1 MVNLMNNAITQNV
14 PSAWYSTL
22 ENFIVKG
29 KNAEIWDSE
38 GKRYLDYVGGYAVL
52 NTGHLHPKVVE
63 KVKNQLNDFSH
74 SCFAFAPHENAVKL
88 SEELNKRYP
97 ITSDTK
103 TFMVNSGAEAVENAV
118 KIARYYTNKKSIIS
132 FKGGFHGRT
141 YLAMGLTG
149 KDKPYKEGF
158 GPFPEFVKHALYPYL
173 YRDISDDDALASI
186 KDLFKK
192 TLNPDDT
199 AAVVVEIQLGEGG
212 YIPASNY
219 FLKSLRE
226 ICDYHNILLIFDE
239 VQTGYGR
246 TGEMFG
252 AETVGVNPD
261 LVTLAK
267 GIAGGFP
274 LAAVLGKAEIMDT
287 IHDAGIGSTFGAS
300 PVSCAA
306 ALGVLEAFDNENI
319 LGNASKQSE
328 MMNSFLKNLMNENKF
343 IGDVRG
349 YGPMIGVE
357 IVENKDS
364 KIPNKEK
371 AQEIINNCRNNG
383 LLLVTCGENGNV
395 IRFMG
400 PLTTPIK
407 HVEEALGIFENSLRE
422 LNNTSISPLFEFKID
437 ANSSF

>member
-52 NTGHLHPKVVE
+52 NTGHLHPRVVE

-88 SEELNKRYP
+88 SEELNRRYP

-328 MMNSFLKNLMNENKF
+328 MMNSFLKNLMNENEF

-364 KIPNKEK
+364 KTPNKEK
-371 AQEIINNCRNNG
+371 AQEIINNCRDNG

-407 HVEEALGIFENSLRE
+407 HVEEALGIFENSL
-422 LNNTSISPLFEFKID
+422 I
-437 ANSSF
+437 

>member
-1 MVNLMNNAITQNV
+1 MVNLMNNAITENV

-22 ENFIVKG
+22 ENYIVKG

-52 NTGHLHPKVVE
+52 NTGHLHPRVVE

-74 SCFAFAPHENAVKL
+74 SCFAFAPHENAVNL
-88 SEELNKRYP
+88 SQELNKRYP
-97 ITSDTK
+97 ITSNTK

-158 GPFPEFVKHALYPYL
+158 GPFPEFVKHALYPYF

-186 KDLFKK
+186 KELFKK

-226 ICDYHNILLIFDE
+226 ICDNHNILLIFDE

-246 TGEMFG
+246 TGKMFG

-319 LGNASKQSE
+319 LGNAMKQAE
-328 MMNSFLKNLMNENKF
+328 MMNSFLKILMNENEF

-357 IVENKDS
+357 IVES
-364 KIPNKEK
+364 KNSKTPNKEK
-371 AQEIINNCRNNG
+371 AQDIINNCRDNG
-383 LLLVTCGENGNV
+383 LLLVTCGEYGNV

-400 PLTTPIK
+400 PLTTPLN
-407 HVEEALGIFENSLRE
+407 HVEEALEIFKESL
-422 LNNTSISPLFEFKID
+422 I
-437 ANSSF
+437 

>member
-52 NTGHLHPKVVE
+52 NTGHLHPRVVE

-158 GPFPEFVKHALYPYL
+158 GPFPEFVKHALYPYS

-226 ICDYHNILLIFDE
+226 ICDYHKILLIFDE

-328 MMNSFLKNLMNENKF
+328 MMNSFLKNLMNENEF

-364 KIPNKEK
+364 KTPSKEK
-371 AQEIINNCRNNG
+371 AQEIINNCKDNG

-407 HVEEALGIFENSLRE
+407 HVEEALGIFENS
-422 LNNTSISPLFEFKID
+422 II
-437 ANSSF
+437 

>member
-1 MVNLMNNAITQNV
+1 MVNLMNNAITENV

-22 ENFIVKG
+22 ENYIVKG

-52 NTGHLHPKVVE
+52 NTGHLHPRVVE

-74 SCFAFAPHENAVKL
+74 SCFAFAPHENAVNL

-97 ITSDTK
+97 ITSNTK

-158 GPFPEFVKHALYPYL
+158 GPFPEFVKHALYPYF

-186 KDLFKK
+186 KELFKK

-226 ICDYHNILLIFDE
+226 ICDNHNILLIFEE

-246 TGEMFG
+246 TGKMFG

-319 LGNASKQSE
+319 LCNAMKQAE
-328 MMNSFLKNLMNENKF
+328 MMNSFLKILKNENEF

-357 IVENKDS
+357 IVESKNSKTPNKD
-364 KIPNKEK
+364 K
-371 AQEIINNCRNNG
+371 AQDIINNCRDNG
-383 LLLVTCGENGNV
+383 LLLVTCGEYGNV

-400 PLTTPIK
+400 PLTTPLN
-407 HVEEALGIFENSLRE
+407 HVEEALEIFKESL
-422 LNNTSISPLFEFKID
+422 I
-437 ANSSF
+437 

>member
-1 MVNLMNNAITQNV
+1 MVNLMNNAITENV

-22 ENFIVKG
+22 ENYIVKG

-52 NTGHLHPKVVE
+52 NTGHLHPRVVE

-239 VQTGYGR
+239 AQTGYGR

-328 MMNSFLKNLMNENKF
+328 MMNSFLENLMNENEF

-364 KIPNKEK
+364 KTPNKEK
-371 AQEIINNCRNNG
+371 AQEIINNCRDNG

-407 HVEEALGIFENSLRE
+407 HVEEALGIFENSL
-422 LNNTSISPLFEFKID
+422 I
-437 ANSSF
+437 

>member
-1 MVNLMNNAITQNV
+1 MVNLMNNAITENV

-22 ENFIVKG
+22 ENYIVKG

-52 NTGHLHPKVVE
+52 NTGHLHPRVVE

-74 SCFAFAPHENAVKL
+74 SCFAFAPHENAVNL

-97 ITSDTK
+97 ITSNTK

-158 GPFPEFVKHALYPYL
+158 GPFPEFVKHALYPYF

-186 KDLFKK
+186 KELFKK

-226 ICDYHNILLIFDE
+226 ICDNHNILLIFDE

-246 TGEMFG
+246 TGKMFG

-319 LGNASKQSE
+319 LGNAMKQAE
-328 MMNSFLKNLMNENKF
+328 MMNSFLKILMNENEF

-357 IVENKDS
+357 IVES
-364 KIPNKEK
+364 KNSKTPNKEK
-371 AQEIINNCRNNG
+371 AQDIINNCKDNG
-383 LLLVTCGENGNV
+383 LLLVTCGEYGNV

-400 PLTTPIK
+400 PLTTPLND
-407 HVEEALGIFENSLRE
+407 VEEALEIFKESL
-422 LNNTSISPLFEFKID
+422 I
-437 ANSSF
+437 

>member
-1 MVNLMNNAITQNV
+1 MNNAITQNV

-52 NTGHLHPKVVE
+52 NTGHLHPRVVE

-74 SCFAFAPHENAVKL
+74 SCFAFAPHENAVNL

-97 ITSDTK
+97 ITSNTK

-158 GPFPEFVKHALYPYL
+158 GPFPEFVKHALYPYF

-186 KDLFKK
+186 KELFKK

-226 ICDYHNILLIFDE
+226 ICDNHNILLIFDE

-246 TGEMFG
+246 TGKMFG

-328 MMNSFLKNLMNENKF
+328 MMNSFLKNLMNENES

-364 KIPNKEK
+364 KTPNKEK
-371 AQEIINNCRNNG
+371 AQEIINNCRDNG

-407 HVEEALGIFENSLRE
+407 HVEEALGIFENS
-422 LNNTSISPLFEFKID
+422 II
-437 ANSSF
+437 

>member
-52 NTGHLHPKVVE
+52 NTGHLHPRVVE

-74 SCFAFAPHENAVKL
+74 SCFAFAPHENAVNL

-158 GPFPEFVKHALYPYL
+158 GPFPEFVKHALYPYF

-186 KDLFKK
+186 KELFKK

-319 LGNASKQSE
+319 LGNAMKQAE
-328 MMNSFLKNLMNENKF
+328 MMNSFLKILMNENEF

-357 IVENKDS
+357 IVES
-364 KIPNKEK
+364 KNSKTPNKEK
-371 AQEIINNCRNNG
+371 AQDIINNCRDNG
-383 LLLVTCGENGNV
+383 LLLVTCGEYGNV

-400 PLTTPIK
+400 PLTTPLN
-407 HVEEALGIFENSLRE
+407 HVEEALEIFNESL
-422 LNNTSISPLFEFKID
+422 I
-437 ANSSF
+437 

>member
-1 MVNLMNNAITQNV
+1 MVNLMNNAITENV

-22 ENFIVKG
+22 ENYIVKG

-52 NTGHLHPKVVE
+52 NTGHLHPKVVK

-158 GPFPEFVKHALYPYL
+158 GPFPEFVKHALYPYS

-199 AAVVVEIQLGEGG
+199 AAVVIEIQLGEGG

-328 MMNSFLKNLMNENKF
+328 MMNSFLKNLMNENEF

-364 KIPNKEK
+364 KTPNKEK
-371 AQEIINNCRNNG
+371 AQEIINNCKDNG

-407 HVEEALGIFENSLRE
+407 HVEEALGIFENSL
-422 LNNTSISPLFEFKID
+422 I
-437 ANSSF
+437 

>member
-1 MVNLMNNAITQNV
+1 MVNLMNNAITENV

-22 ENFIVKG
+22 ENYIVKG

-52 NTGHLHPKVVE
+52 NTGHLHPRVVE

-74 SCFAFAPHENAVKL
+74 SCFAFAPHENAVTL

-97 ITSDTK
+97 ITSNTK

-158 GPFPEFVKHALYPYL
+158 GPFPEFVKHALYPYF

-186 KDLFKK
+186 KELFKK

-226 ICDYHNILLIFDE
+226 ICDNHNILLIFDE

-246 TGEMFG
+246 TGKMFG

-319 LGNASKQSE
+319 LGNAKKQAE
-328 MMNSFLKNLMNENKF
+328 MMNSFLKILMNENEF

-357 IVENKDS
+357 IVES
-364 KIPNKEK
+364 KNSKTPNKEK
-371 AQEIINNCRNNG
+371 AQDIINNCRDNG
-383 LLLVTCGENGNV
+383 LLLVTCGEYGNV

-400 PLTTPIK
+400 PLTTPLN
-407 HVEEALGIFENSLRE
+407 HVEEALEIFKESL
-422 LNNTSISPLFEFKID
+422 I
-437 ANSSF
+437 

>member
-38 GKRYLDYVGGYAVL
+38 DNRYLDFVGGYAVL
-52 NTGHLHPKVVE
+52 NTGHLHPTVVE

-141 YLAMGLTG
+141 YLTMGLTG

-158 GPFPEFVKHALYPYL
+158 GPFPEFVKHALYPYS

-300 PVSCAA
+300 PISCAA

-328 MMNSFLKNLMNENKF
+328 MMNSFLKNLMNENEF

-364 KIPNKEK
+364 KTPSKEK
-371 AQEIINNCRNNG
+371 AQEIINNCRDNG

-400 PLTTPIK
+400 PLTTPLN
-407 HVEEALGIFENSLRE
+407 HVEEALGIFKESL
-422 LNNTSISPLFEFKID
+422 I
-437 ANSSF
+437 

>member
-52 NTGHLHPKVVE
+52 NTGHLHPKVVK

-158 GPFPEFVKHALYPYL
+158 GPFPEFVKHALYPYS

-192 TLNPDDT
+192 TLNPNDT

-226 ICDYHNILLIFDE
+226 ICNNNNILLIFDE

-328 MMNSFLKNLMNENKF
+328 MMKSFLKNLMNENEF

-364 KIPNKEK
+364 KTPNKEK
-371 AQEIINNCRNNG
+371 AQEIINNCRDNG

-407 HVEEALGIFENSLRE
+407 HVEEALLIFENSL
-422 LNNTSISPLFEFKID
+422 I
-437 ANSSF
+437 

>member
-52 NTGHLHPKVVE
+52 NTGHLHPKVVK

-328 MMNSFLKNLMNENKF
+328 MMNSFLKNLMNENES

-364 KIPNKEK
+364 KTPSKEK
-371 AQEIINNCRNNG
+371 AQEIINNCRDNG

-400 PLTTPIK
+400 PLTTPLN
-407 HVEEALGIFENSLRE
+407 HVEEALGIFKESL
-422 LNNTSISPLFEFKID
+422 I
-437 ANSSF
+437 

>member
-38 GKRYLDYVGGYAVL
+38 DNRYLDFVGGYAVL
-52 NTGHLHPKVVE
+52 NTGHLHPTVVE

-97 ITSDTK
+97 ITTDTK

-158 GPFPEFVKHALYPYL
+158 GPFPEFVKHALYPYF

-186 KDLFKK
+186 KELFKK

-226 ICDYHNILLIFDE
+226 ICDNHNILLIFDE

-246 TGEMFG
+246 TGKMFG

-319 LGNASKQSE
+319 LGNAIKQAE
-328 MMNSFLKNLMNENKF
+328 MMNSFLKILMNENEF

-357 IVENKDS
+357 IVES
-364 KIPNKEK
+364 KNSKTPNKEK
-371 AQEIINNCRNNG
+371 AQDIINNCRDNG
-383 LLLVTCGENGNV
+383 LLLVTCGEYGNV

-400 PLTTPIK
+400 PLTTPLN
-407 HVEEALGIFENSLRE
+407 HVEEALEIFKESL
-422 LNNTSISPLFEFKID
+422 I
-437 ANSSF
+437 

>member
-1 MVNLMNNAITQNV
+1 MVYIENDKIASNV
-14 PSAWYSTL
+14 PSAWYSSL
-22 ENFIVKG
+22 ENYIVKG
-29 KNAEIWDSE
+29 RNAEIWDSE
-38 GKRYLDYVGGYAVL
+38 GKRFLDYVGGYAVL
-52 NTGHLHPKVVE
+52 NTGHLHPTVIE
-63 KVKNQLNDFSH
+63 KVKTQLDDFSH

-97 ITSDTK
+97 INSNTK

-118 KIARYYTNKKSIIS
+118 KIARYYTNKKSILS

-158 GPFPEFVKHALYPYL
+158 GPFPEFVKHASYPYA
-173 YRDISDDDALASI
+173 YRDITDDQALESV
-186 KDLFKK
+186 KEL
-192 TLNPDDT
+192 LNTELDPNDT
-199 AAVVVEIQLGEGG
+199 AAMIVEIQLGEGG

-219 FLKSLRE
+219 FLQSLRE
-226 ICDYHNILLIFDE
+226 ICDDNNILLIFDE

-246 TGEMFG
+246 TGSMFG
-252 AETVGVNPD
+252 SETVNVAPD
-261 LVTLAK
+261 IVTLAK

-274 LAAVLGKAEIMDT
+274 LAAVLGKSEIMDS

-319 LGNASKQSE
+319 LENAIRQSE
-328 MMNSFLKNLMNENKF
+328 TMNSQLLNMMEEFDF

-357 IVENKDS
+357 IVKD
-364 KIPNKEK
+364 KHLKTPDKDK
-371 AQEIINNCRNNG
+371 TVQIISRCKNNG
-383 LLLVTCGENGNV
+383 LLLVSCGENGNV

-400 PLTTPIK
+400 PLTTPINQ
-407 HVEEALGIFENSLRE
+407 VEEALGIFRDSL
-422 LNNTSISPLFEFKID
+422 N
-437 ANSSF
+437 

>member
-52 NTGHLHPKVVE
+52 NTGHLHPKVVK

-97 ITSDTK
+97 ITTDTK

-158 GPFPEFVKHALYPYL
+158 GPFPEFVKHAWYPYF

-186 KDLFKK
+186 KELFKK

-226 ICDYHNILLIFDE
+226 ICDNHNILLIFDE

-246 TGEMFG
+246 TGKMFG

-319 LGNASKQSE
+319 LGNAMKQAE
-328 MMNSFLKNLMNENKF
+328 MMNSFLKILMNENEF

-357 IVENKDS
+357 IVES
-364 KIPNKEK
+364 KNSKTPNKEK
-371 AQEIINNCRNNG
+371 AQDIINNCRDNG
-383 LLLVTCGENGNV
+383 LLLVTCGEYGNV

-400 PLTTPIK
+400 PLTTPLN
-407 HVEEALGIFENSLRE
+407 HVEEALEIFKESL
-422 LNNTSISPLFEFKID
+422 I
-437 ANSSF
+437 

>member
-1 MVNLMNNAITQNV
+1 MVNLMNNAITENV

-22 ENFIVKG
+22 ENYIVKG

-52 NTGHLHPKVVE
+52 NTGHLHPRVVE

-74 SCFAFAPHENAVKL
+74 SCFAFAPHENAVNL

-97 ITSDTK
+97 ITSNTK

-158 GPFPEFVKHALYPYL
+158 GPFPEFVKHALYPYF

-186 KDLFKK
+186 NDLFNK
-192 TLNPDDT
+192 TLHPEDP

-226 ICDYHNILLIFDE
+226 ICDNHNILLIFDE

-246 TGEMFG
+246 TGKMFG

-319 LGNASKQSE
+319 LGNAMKQAE
-328 MMNSFLKNLMNENKF
+328 MMNSFLKILMNENEF

-357 IVENKDS
+357 IVES
-364 KIPNKEK
+364 KNSKTPNKEK
-371 AQEIINNCRNNG
+371 AQDIINNCRDNG
-383 LLLVTCGENGNV
+383 LLLVTCGEYGNV

-400 PLTTPIK
+400 PLTTPLN
-407 HVEEALGIFENSLRE
+407 HVEEALEIFKESL
-422 LNNTSISPLFEFKID
+422 I
-437 ANSSF
+437 

>member
-1 MVNLMNNAITQNV
+1 MVNLMNNAITENV

-22 ENFIVKG
+22 ENYIVKG

-52 NTGHLHPKVVE
+52 NTGHLHPRVVE

-74 SCFAFAPHENAVKL
+74 SCFAFAPHENAVNL

-97 ITSDTK
+97 ITSNTK

-158 GPFPEFVKHALYPYL
+158 GPFPEFVKHALYPYF

-186 KDLFKK
+186 KELFKK

-226 ICDYHNILLIFDE
+226 ICDNHNILLIFDE

-246 TGEMFG
+246 TGKMFG

-319 LGNASKQSE
+319 LGNAMKQAE
-328 MMNSFLKNLMNENKF
+328 MMNSFLKILMNENEF

-357 IVENKDS
+357 IVES
-364 KIPNKEK
+364 KNSKTPNKEK
-371 AQEIINNCRNNG
+371 AQDIINNCRDNG
-383 LLLVTCGENGNV
+383 LLLVTCGEYGNV

-400 PLTTPIK
+400 PLTTPLN
-407 HVEEALGIFENSLRE
+407 HVEEALEIFKESL
-422 LNNTSISPLFEFKID
+422 I
-437 ANSSF
+437 